1 MKGATGMS
9 ILRTTQAR
17 WLAGT
22 TAAAA
27 VVATALVGLSQLPA
41 TAAAPVPEVFAGFDN
56 SDQLVGTSPRTNT
69 INVPAGAYAI
79 TAKAFVT
86 QDGVNISRVNCRLTA
101 GGNFDES
108 TTSTF
113 GSNSSEALALNL
125 VHTTTVPRAITL
137 SCRNLTSS
145 PTTTMSFI
153 KIVATRVNAVSDV
166 SM

>member
-1 MKGATGMS
+1 MKGATEMS

-22 TAAAA
+22 TATAA

-41 TAAAPVPEVFAGFDN
+41 NAAPVPEVFAGFDN

-86 QDGVNISRVNCRLTA
+86 QDGVNSSRVNCRLTA

-108 TTSTF
+108 TTTTF

-145 PTTTMSFI
+145 QTTTMSFI
-153 KIVATRVNAVSDV
+153 KIVAIRVNAVSDV
-166 SM
+166 AM